1 MCFSLMLEIN
11 AFNNNID
18 YQQLNYCSLYLSIF
32 YDIRI
37 WTDNLSVINPY
48 FTSEKRLIQ
57 ATLVTN
63 CTKEYLVTRANV
75 RITNDEPIMTKLQ
88 SCNSHQDNQQ
98 GLSFECRVLLSDY
111 SHCFKQN
118 LSVGDIIPGIVA
130 GRKLPITS
138 FRVRQFILI
147 KILICKQDKYE
158 QVMVFY
164 RWR

>member
-1 MCFSLMLEIN
+1 MLGGLENVFSLMLEIN
-11 AFNNNID
+11 ASDNI
-18 YQQLNYCSLYLSIF
+18 YLSTF
-32 YDIRI
+32 HEIRI
-37 WTDNLSVINPY
+37 WTDDLPVIYQLKPIFY
-48 FTSEKRLIQ
+48 IPSQRLIQ

-63 CTKEYLVTRANV
+63 CTKEYLASRANV
-75 RITNDEPIMTKLQ
+75 RIANDEPIMTKLQ
-88 SCNSHQDNQQ
+88 SCNSHQDNHE

-118 LSVGDIIPGIVA
+118 LTVGDIIPGIVA

-138 FRVRQFILI
+138 FRVRQFTLI

-158 QVMVFY
+158 RVMVFY